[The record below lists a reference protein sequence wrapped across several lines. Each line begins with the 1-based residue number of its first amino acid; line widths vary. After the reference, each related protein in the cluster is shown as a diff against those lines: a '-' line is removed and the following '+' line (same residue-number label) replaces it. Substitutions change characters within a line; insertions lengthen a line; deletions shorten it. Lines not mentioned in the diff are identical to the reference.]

1 MSISSPLPPCLSA
14 PSTRWPLPLALPA
27 TALQSAR
34 FEPGLLQAADFD
46 ACGIAPVRGAAKR
59 QAEYLAGRLCAR
71 QALQRLTGTPSVPA
85 VGEDRAPQWPAGVVG
100 SITHGAGWA
109 AALVGQADTWRGL
122 GLDTELL
129 LPTGR
134 AGRLAGQILTAA
146 ELSRLPDTPEAQAW
160 LASLTFSLKESLFKA
175 LYPLVRRRFYFEHAE
190 LLDWTP
196 AGTARLRL
204 LEGLGPDWPAG
215 SLLDGQFVCEGERL
229 LTLVAIP
236 A

>member
-1 MSISSPLPPCLSA
+1 MTLSNPLPPCLSE
-14 PSTRWPLPLALPA
+14 PSERWPLPLALSA
-27 TALQSAR
+27 TVFHSAR
-34 FEPGLLQAADFD
+34 FEPGLLRAADFD

-71 QALQRLTGTPSVPA
+71 QALQRLTGTPDVPA
-85 VGEDRAPQWPAGVVG
+85 IGEDRAPQWPAGVVG

-109 AALVGQADTWRGL
+109 AALVGQADAWRGL

-134 AGRLAGQILTAA
+134 ARRLVGQILTPA
-146 ELSRLPDTPEAQAW
+146 ELGRLPDTPEAQAW
-160 LASLTFSLKESLFKA
+160 LTSLTFSLKESLFKA

-215 SLLDGQFVCEGERL
+215 SLLEGQFVCEGERL
-229 LTLVAIP
+229 LTLIAIP